1 MYGSAGTFLSPENLV
16 GRSGQ
21 KFPPD
26 AATLSGLFFNAAPN
40 ETIRKLFNKDLHI
53 SGPFWSK
60 TEDIEDIYVPMP
72 RTKVL
77 GEDKHDSWYI
87 EKDVA
92 GKRQWQR
99 TNSDIDPHF
108 QWLPISYWAEIDLDI
123 ISTNKDKTA
132 EQNPWDFMPML
143 HPRMEMHERCS
154 VESDG
159 LFLENAVRLA
169 EDVSLVYLSTHK
181 LESGWYRFGGESHL
195 VEVESHPLDTDSDL
209 AELLA
214 TPITD
219 KFALITPAVWSSN
232 RFSYRSPQHDDF
244 PAIELMLTDKA
255 VFHRYRM
262 GGRLERGRY
271 AVPAGSVYVLE
282 KPLNKTWWDWPKEWF
297 SDKSQNDH
305 LSLKHIG
312 CGLCLPIAINEQLV
326 EQTQQGAA

>member
-40 ETIRKLFNKDLHI
+40 ETIRKLLNKDLHI

-60 TEDIEDIYVPMP
+60 TEDIEDIYVPVP
-72 RTKVL
+72 WTKVL
-77 GEDKHDSWYI
+77 GEDTNDFWYI

-99 TNSDIDPHF
+99 GDRRIDPHF
-108 QWLPISYWAEIDLDI
+108 KWLPISDWNTKNLSNINRAA
-123 ISTNKDKTA
+123 T
-132 EQNPWDFMPML
+132 NPWDFMPML

-159 LFLENAVRLA
+159 LFLENAVRLE

-209 AELLA
+209 AELLT

-232 RFSYRSPQHDDF
+232 RFSYRCPQHDDF
-244 PAIELMLTDKA
+244 PAIELMLTDKP

-262 GGRLERGRY
+262 GGRLGRGRY
-271 AVPAGSVYVLE
+271 SVPAGSVYVL
-282 KPLNKTWWDWPKEWF
+282 KTPINKTWWDWPKEWF
-297 SDKSQNDH
+297 SNTKKEDVP
-305 LSLKHIG
+305 LKHIG
-312 CGLCLPIAINEQLV
+312 CGLCLPLDITEQLV